1 MALIALGLG
10 ALALL
15 LFAGEAF
22 SRARVATIK
31 ALLAWVAAL
40 AGLSLLALM
49 LLSGRGAGAL
59 AAVPFLLP
67 LAANWW
73 RGRYPAAAGAARD
86 QPARAGPRMS
96 RAEALQV
103 LGLQE
108 GATEAEIRAAWLRLM
123 QAAHPDRGGSDWLAA
138 KLNQARDVLLGR

>member
-1 MALIALGLG
+1 MALIALGVG
-10 ALALL
+10 ALVLL
-15 LFAGEAF
+15 LLAGEGF
-22 SRARVATIK
+22 SRARVTTIK
-31 ALLAWVAAL
+31 ALLAWIAAL
-40 AGLSLLALM
+40 AGLSLLALL
-49 LLSGRGAGAL
+49 LLSGRGATAL
-59 AAVPFLLP
+59 AALPFLLP
-67 LAANWW
+67 LALSWW
-73 RGRYPAAAGAARD
+73 REHGSPQAGLRSRPA
-86 QPARAGPRMS
+86 PAGPRMS